1 MTAGPAQSAA
11 PGRET
16 EEPDS
21 VSELSREPDSGGDPG
36 DEPEPDSGEVREI
49 SPYDALEPLDEADAV
64 ASGSQAGQRMRI
76 RGPTQPPRSEHF
88 TSGPYVP
95 ADPRLYDYD
104 AYDEPADSG
113 DEHGAP
119 RWPWVIGVAAIVAA
133 IALVVSVSLL
143 VARTDTNKLAN
154 PGTTTTTTT
163 SGPPMQDEITTTT
176 PPPPAPPPPP
186 PEIPTATET
195 QTVTVTPL
203 PPPPAP
209 APAPPPATTT
219 TVPPPPPTTT
229 TPAGPRQVTYS
240 VTGTKAP
247 GDIISVTYVD
257 SSGRART
264 QHNVYIPW
272 SMTVTPISNSDVGSV
287 QASSLFRVSQAQLLD
302 HHQRRSGALVEHQR
316 RTADELL
323 MVSRYSAY
331 RRGSDT
337 IPPDVIDRILL
348 GACAAI
354 WLVVVGRQ
362 RGRRRRSRGS
372 GPGLSQGGRESAHH
386 LGAVRRHHRFGADHR
401 RGDPGAVAGA
411 PRGGRRAGCSG
422 GWPAPGG
429 GRVCGGAQR
438 GRPRTSAAAAA
449 SVGAGL
455 RNGRG
460 VVRRGGGPGLV
471 ARHDLT
477 DGHDGGRTDRGRCRD
492 VPDGRRS

>member
-1 MTAGPAQSAA
+1 MTGPNP

-21 VSELSREPDSGGDPG
+21 VGKHSREPDSGGDAG

-64 ASGSQAGQRMRI
+64 ASGSHAAQMDAYSRAYSA
-76 RGPTQPPRSEHF
+76 PEVEHF

-104 AYDEPADSG
+104 AYDGPADSG

-133 IALVVSVSLL
+133 VALVVSVSLL

-154 PGTTTTTTT
+154 PGTTTAT
-163 SGPPMQDEITTTT
+163 SSPPPIQDEITTTT
-176 PPPPAPPPPP
+176 PPPPAPPPPTT
-186 PEIPTATET
+186 EIPTATET

-219 TVPPPPPTTT
+219 TAPPPPTTT

-287 QASSLFRVSQAQLLD
+287 QASSLFRVSRLNC
-302 HHQRRSGALVEHQR
+302 
-316 RTADELL
+316 TITT
-323 MVSRYSAY
+323 
-331 RRGSDT
+331 SD
-337 IPPDVIDRILL
+337 
-348 GACAAI
+348 
-354 WLVVVGRQ
+354 
-362 RGRRRRSRGS
+362 
-372 GPGLSQGGRESAHH
+372 
-386 LGAVRRHHRFGADHR
+386 GAVLSSNTND
-401 RGDPGAVAGA
+401 A
-411 PRGGRRAGCSG
+411 PQTNC
-422 GWPAPGG
+422 
-429 GRVCGGAQR
+429 
-438 GRPRTSAAAAA
+438 
-449 SVGAGL
+449 
-455 RNGRG
+455 
-460 VVRRGGGPGLV
+460 
-471 ARHDLT
+471 
-477 DGHDGGRTDRGRCRD
+477 
-492 VPDGRRS
+492 